1 MGSIIILLLN
11 VVLTVVLLQPACGR
25 AEDLQPDAS
34 SVAPGGCSPAAGSE
48 KTTDQ
53 IAEELTNPLAV
64 FYRLDYQLEYRTYQG
79 SIEGAGDQ
87 TEMIHRFT
95 PVFPFRQKDGK
106 GFVFRFSLPYY
117 DDQPVYWT
125 DRGNPEWRIR
135 LEDPTQNG
143 PGVWAPTH
151 SHTDDVTTDLV
162 YGGISDSGLILMY
175 GIAGQLPTSS
185 DTSNARQQLIL
196 GPQLNIGKVTD
207 WGVYGALMSHV
218 FDVAEKRDKGTPD
231 TMMTTIQTYFSYG
244 LGNGWQLVSSP
255 LIRYDWKGD
264 SGNKLSLPLG
274 GGIAKT
280 MKIGSMPLK
289 VSAEVQKYVV
299 STDLFDSDW
308 LFKFTVSPVFPT
320 KFTRN

>member
-1 MGSIIILLLN
+1 MRSIFIVLLNIGLALTLLL
-11 VVLTVVLLQPACGR
+11 PAIGQ
-25 AEDLQPDAS
+25 AADLQSDRANSSPAS
-34 SVAPGGCSPAAGSE
+34 SSPVAGSE

-79 SIEGAGDQ
+79 SIEGADDQ
-87 TEMIHRFT
+87 TTFMHLFS

-106 GFVFRFSLPYY
+106 GWVFRFTLPYY
-117 DDQPVYWT
+117 DDQPIYWA
-125 DRGNPEWRIR
+125 DRGYAEWRIR
-135 LEDPTQNG
+135 LEDPTLNG

-162 YGGISDSGLILMY
+162 YGGVNDDGLILMY
-175 GIAGQLPTSS
+175 GLAGILPTTS
-185 DTSNARQQLIL
+185 DTSNGKQQLIL

-207 WGVYGALMSHV
+207 WGVYGALMSHYI
-218 FDVAEKRDKGTPD
+218 DVAEKRDKGTPD
-231 TMMTTIQTYFSYG
+231 TNMTTIQAYFSYG
-244 LGNGWQLVSSP
+244 LGNGWQLVSNP
-255 LIRYDWKGD
+255 LIRYDWEGD

-280 MKIGSMPLK
+280 MKIGSFPLK
-289 VSAEVQKYVV
+289 VSAEIQKYVV
-299 STDLFDSDW
+299 STDRFDSDW
-308 LFKFTVSPVFPT
+308 FFKFTLSPVFPT

>member
-1 MGSIIILLLN
+1 MRSII
-11 VVLTVVLLQPACGR
+11 VVLLNIGLILAALLPACAQ
-25 AEDLQPDAS
+25 AENLQEDAS
-34 SVAPGGCSPAAGSE
+34 TNSPASSSAVAGSE

-64 FYRLDYQLEYRTYQG
+64 FYRLDYQLEYRTYKG
-79 SIEGAGDQ
+79 SIEGADDQ
-87 TEMIHRFT
+87 TAMMHLFS

-106 GFVFRFSLPYY
+106 GWVFRFTLPYY
-117 DDQPVYWT
+117 DDQPVYWA
-125 DRGNPEWRIR
+125 DRGYPEWLIR

-162 YGGISDSGLILMY
+162 YGGVNDNGLILMY
-175 GIAGQLPTSS
+175 GLAGILPTSS
-185 DTSNARQQLIL
+185 DTSNAKQQLIL
-196 GPQLNIGKVTD
+196 GPQLNIGKVAG
-207 WGVYGALMSHV
+207 WGVYGALVSHYIDIV
-218 FDVAEKRDKGTPD
+218 EKRDKGTPD
-231 TMMTTIQTYFSYG
+231 TNMTTIQAYFSYG
-244 LGNGWQLVSSP
+244 LGNGWQLVSNP
-255 LIRYDWKGD
+255 LIRYDWEGD

-280 MKIGSMPLK
+280 MKIGSLPLR

-299 STDLFDSDW
+299 STDRFDSDW
-308 LFKFTVSPVFPT
+308 LFKFTLSPVFPN